1 MQIFRF
7 ITFKVINVYK
17 VRMKLHR
24 SILQALAWNPFKY
37 CLKNPSYGYQ
47 RRAPRTMAP
56 PAKAPRATKAPRN
69 AKASKAKACISKAP
83 KPRAKAPNVK
93 ARNSRRSL
101 SDGMKSVWVMLEKSF
116 IRISLGQ
123 DRLGSISSESS
134 PPWPIVVA
142 KANTSNNSSNLVSNR
157 RSRWSS

>member
-1 MQIFRF
+1 
-7 ITFKVINVYK
+7 
-17 VRMKLHR
+17 
-24 SILQALAWNPFKY
+24 
-37 CLKNPSYGYQ
+37 
-47 RRAPRTMAP
+47 MAP
-56 PAKAPRATKAPRN
+56 LAKAPRATKAPRN

-116 IRISLGQ
+116 IRMSLGQ

-157 RSRWSS
+157 RSRWIS